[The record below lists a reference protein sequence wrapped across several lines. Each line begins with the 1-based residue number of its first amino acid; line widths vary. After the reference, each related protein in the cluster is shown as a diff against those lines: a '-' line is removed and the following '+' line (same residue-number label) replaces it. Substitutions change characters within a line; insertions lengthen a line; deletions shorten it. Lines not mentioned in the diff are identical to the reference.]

1 MPEYLLVSLW
11 QLILSW
17 LELCLDRAISF
28 EHDGKNVVK
37 YFSEINS
44 IISSIKVLSDVAIH
58 RGLDINDLQIIK
70 DRFKDI

>member
-17 LELCLDRAISF
+17 IELCLDRAISF
-28 EHDGKNVVK
+28 EHDGKNAVK

-44 IISSIKVLSDVAIH
+44 IISSIKVLSGVAIH
-58 RGLDINDLQIIK
+58 RGLDINGLQIIK

>member
-1 MPEYLLVSLW
+1 M
-11 QLILSW
+11 
-17 LELCLDRAISF
+17 CLDRAISF
-28 EHDGKNVVK
+28 EHDGKNAVK
-37 YFSEINS
+37 YLSEINS